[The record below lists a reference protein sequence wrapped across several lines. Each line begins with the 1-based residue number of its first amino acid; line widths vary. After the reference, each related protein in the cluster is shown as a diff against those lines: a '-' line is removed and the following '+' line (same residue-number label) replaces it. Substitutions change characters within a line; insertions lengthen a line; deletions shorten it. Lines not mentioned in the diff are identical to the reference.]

1 MHLLDKQNY
10 VIYLGV
16 GGGGLS
22 YLSAFCLKQVKW
34 SSSGVSKIFLNIYS
48 YPTGS

>member
-16 GGGGLS
+16 GGGGGGGVKLFKCI
-22 YLSAFCLKQVKW
+22 LLKT
-34 SSSGVSKIFLNIYS
+34 SKMIFQW
-48 YPTGS
+48 GK